1 MAGIRVN
8 NGGCGDQKKAARD
21 NACSLW
27 GEGTEYTYLA
37 EINRHTQCWV
47 FLEPYDF
54 CLLAHPLQAV
64 PRDNFPFNLFHF
76 CQHGSASFRRL
87 SLRNKLACVRL
98 LDNRPNIHNNSIA

>member
-37 EINRHTQCWV
+37 EINRHTQRWV
-47 FLEPYDF
+47 FLDPYDF
-54 CLLAHPLQAV
+54 CYWHTRCRQ
-64 PRDNFPFNLFHF
+64 FPVTIFLSTCFTFANMVQPPFAGYPCVTNLPVYDCLTTGPTFTIT
-76 CQHGSASFRRL
+76 
-87 SLRNKLACVRL
+87 V
-98 LDNRPNIHNNSIA
+98 